1 MRALPPLLLC
11 ASLVLGLS
19 ACESDEDQSRADAP
33 RTSAEA
39 QAGKTYETDPMPA
52 PDLTLETLSG
62 REINLA
68 EQEGKVI
75 LVNFW
80 ATWCAPCRKEIPDL
94 IDLHSEMEDDGLMV
108 VGIAVDE
115 EGESVVKP
123 FVEKQNVNY
132 PIVIDTT
139 RTIESH
145 FEAMYGL
152 PTTYLINPDG
162 QIVRRVLGIFPVEEM
177 TPTLKEM
184 LASENG
190 ASTT

>member
-1 MRALPPLLLC
+1 MRTLSVFLLC
-11 ASLVLGLS
+11 AGLVLGVS
-19 ACESDEDQSRADAP
+19 ACQSDEDQSPSNAP

-39 QAGKTYETDPMPA
+39 KGGKTYEMDPTPA
-52 PDLTLETLSG
+52 PDLTMETLSG
-62 REINLA
+62 EEINLA
-68 EQEGKVI
+68 EQQGKVI

-94 IDLHSEMEDDGLMV
+94 IDLQSEMESDGLRV
-108 VGIAVDE
+108 VGIAVDQ
-115 EGESVVKP
+115 EGKSVVQP
-123 FVEKQNVNY
+123 FVEKQDVNY

-152 PTTYLINPDG
+152 PTTYVINPEG

-177 TPTLKEM
+177 KPTIKEM
-184 LASENG
+184 LAEDG
-190 ASTT
+190 TAT

>member
-1 MRALPPLLLC
+1 MRALSVVLLC
-11 ASLVLGLS
+11 VGLVLGVS
-19 ACESDEDQSRADAP
+19 ACQSDDDPSPSNAP

-39 QAGKTYETDPMPA
+39 KGGKTYEMDPMPA
-52 PDLTLETLSG
+52 PDLAMETLSG
-62 REINLA
+62 EEINLSD
-68 EQEGKVI
+68 QQGKVI

-94 IDLHSEMEDDGLMV
+94 IDLQSEMESEGLLV

-115 EGESVVKP
+115 EGKSVVQP
-123 FVEKQNVNY
+123 FVEKQDVNY

-152 PTTYLINPDG
+152 PTTYVINPEG
-162 QIVRRVLGIFPVEEM
+162 QIVRRVLGIFPVEDM
-177 TPTLKEM
+177 KPTLKEM
-184 LASENG
+184 LAEDG
-190 ASTT
+190 ATT